1 MASCQG
7 KRRSTAI
14 CNSVV
19 YRCENCTNVGCDQV
33 EAGECSN
40 QGFRSNSCLMCGTIR
55 LGEERLA
62 MTLQLEQAMKILRLG
77 AGELNAFIRRSLKRP

>member
-40 QGFRSNSCLMCGTIR
+40 QGFRSRFCLMCGAIT

-62 MTLQLEQAMKILRLG
+62 MTPQLEQAMTILRLG
-77 AGELNAFIRRSLKRP
+77 AEELNALMRRSLKRP

>member
-1 MASCQG
+1 MASCPG

-19 YRCENCTNVGCDQV
+19 YRCENCTNVGCNQID
-33 EAGECSN
+33 AGECSN
-40 QGFRSNSCLMCGTIR
+40 QGFRSNARLMCGTIR

-62 MTLQLEQAMKILRLG
+62 MMPQLQEGDENTAITSRGTERLDPP
-77 AGELNAFIRRSLKRP
+77 IT

>member
-7 KRRSTAI
+7 KRRSAAI

-19 YRCENCTNVGCDQV
+19 YRCENCTNVGCDQL
-33 EAGECSN
+33 EAGECSS

-62 MTLQLEQAMKILRLG
+62 MTPQLEEEITILRLG
-77 AGELNAFIRRSLKRP
+77 TLELNALIRRSLKRP

>member
-1 MASCQG
+1 MGSCQG

-33 EAGECSN
+33 EDGECSN
-40 QGFRSNSCLMCGTIR
+40 QGFRSNSCLMCGTIT
-55 LGEERLA
+55 LGEQRLA
-62 MTLQLEQAMKILRLG
+62 TTPQLEQVMTILRLG
-77 AGELNAFIRRSLKRP
+77 GEELNALIRRSLKRP

>member
-7 KRRSTAI
+7 KRISTTI

-40 QGFRSNSCLMCGTIR
+40 QGFRSNSCVICGALR
-55 LGEERLA
+55 LGEGRLA
-62 MTLQLEQAMKILRLG
+62 MTPQLEQAMTILRLG
-77 AGELNAFIRRSLKRP
+77 TQELNALIHRSLKKS

>member
-40 QGFRSNSCLMCGTIR
+40 QGFRSNSCLICGTIR
-55 LGEERLA
+55 LGEERLTMTPQLEEA
-62 MTLQLEQAMKILRLG
+62 MTMLRLG
-77 AGELNAFIRRSLKRP
+77 THELNALIRRSLKRP

>member
-14 CNSVV
+14 CNGVV

-33 EAGECSN
+33 EAGECSI
-40 QGFRSNSCLMCGTIR
+40 QGFRSNACVMCGVIR

-62 MTLQLEQAMKILRLG
+62 MTPQLEQAMTILRLG
-77 AGELNAFIRRSLKRP
+77 TQELNALIRRSLKRS

>member
-7 KRRSTAI
+7 KGRSTAI

-33 EAGECSN
+33 EANECSN
-40 QGFRSNSCLMCGTIR
+40 QGFRSNSCLMCGRMR
-55 LGEERLA
+55 LGEEPLA
-62 MTLQLEQAMKILRLG
+62 MTPQLEAAMKILRLG
-77 AGELNAFIRRSLKRP
+77 RQN